1 MCKLIHPRRSKDH
14 GPSSILRRRGLG
26 QCREAKQSGPLR
38 CAMLCRVV
46 ARGHKSLQS
55 DGGQP
60 LPGSL
65 QSDSLSPS
73 GQVGTLR
80 FALSSKE
87 KLDLKLGALK
97 TKEKLDSWGAVGQGH
112 FFPKLSYSPF

>member
-1 MCKLIHPRRSKDH
+1 
-14 GPSSILRRRGLG
+14 
-26 QCREAKQSGPLR
+26 
-38 CAMLCRVV
+38 
-46 ARGHKSLQS
+46 
-55 DGGQP
+55 
-60 LPGSL
+60 
-65 QSDSLSPS
+65 
-73 GQVGTLR
+73 VGTLR